1 MIIHNLITNHLTLFL
16 FQFPNIAKYLSSLIL
31 ILTSGALPSIV
42 AWASCLLP
50 YKTISAMNHSI
61 MWKSYFFLVLMVL
74 VLPSLG
80 FTTAAE
86 ILNSLTA
93 PDSHSGQ
100 FKWQCLF
107 PVDDGAFFINYVL
120 QAALVGN
127 AVELLRVTDCLV
139 YFFYTFFMNYSA
151 AEYENSRQRIT
162 FDFYFGTRYA
172 RFLLIFC
179 MVVSYS
185 ITCPLIAP
193 CGELLLLHFVI
204 ILLLRFFMS

>member
-1 MIIHNLITNHLTLFL
+1 M
-16 FQFPNIAKYLSSLIL
+16 AKYLSTLLLI
-31 ILTSGALPSIV
+31 IASNVLPSIV
-42 AWASCLLP
+42 TLASAYLP

-74 VLPSLG
+74 ILPSLG

-86 ILNSLTA
+86 ILNAVTSTE
-93 PDSHSGQ
+93 GK
-100 FKWQCLF
+100 FNWQCLF

-127 AVELLRVTDCLV
+127 ALELLRIPECLL
-139 YFFYTFFMNYSA
+139 YFYFTFFWNYSA
-151 AEYENSRQRIT
+151 AEYENSRQRIL

-193 CGELLLLHFVI
+193 CGK
-204 ILLLRFFMS
+204 